1 MSNPINGITSGNIPT
16 PAAGGKPANGA
27 AKSGGAEKGG
37 QTASAQDAVNLTNAA
52 ETIQELEKSLAADA
66 TISSEKVDSI
76 KLALNSGDYQI
87 NPDLIAEKF
96 LEVER
101 ALGKV

>member
-1 MSNPINGITSGNIPT
+1 MSNPINGISRGNIPT
-16 PAAGGKPANGA
+16 PPATGKANGA
-27 AKSGGAEKGG
+27 AKSDGSGKSGA
-37 QTASAQDAVNLTNAA
+37 TPAAQDAVNLTNAA
-52 ETIQELEKSLAADA
+52 ETIQELEKSLATDA
-66 TISSEKVDSI
+66 SISSDKVEAI
-76 KLALNSGDYQI
+76 KTALNSGEYQI

>member
-1 MSNPINGITSGNIPT
+1 MSNPINGISRGNIPV
-16 PAAGGKPANGA
+16 PPNSSKSNGA
-27 AKSGGAEKGG
+27 AKSDGGGNT
-37 QTASAQDAVNLTNAA
+37 TAPAAQDAVNLTNTA
-52 ETIQELEKSLAADA
+52 ESMQELEKSLVADA
-66 TISSEKVDSI
+66 VISSEKVDAI
-76 KLALNSGDYQI
+76 KAALNSGDYQI

>member
-1 MSNPINGITSGNIPT
+1 MSNPINGISRGNIPT
-16 PAAGGKPANGA
+16 PPSGGKANGTAKGDGAGNA
-27 AKSGGAEKGG
+27 AATPS
-37 QTASAQDAVNLTNAA
+37 TQDAVNLTNTA
-52 ETIQELEKSLAADA
+52 ESIQELEKALAADA
-66 TISSEKVDSI
+66 VISSEKVDAI
-76 KLALNSGDYQI
+76 KAALNSGDYQI

>member
-1 MSNPINGITSGNIPT
+1 MNEPINGVSRSNIPVVPGVT
-16 PAAGGKPANGA
+16 SDGAKTNSAKAQSSQNTGA
-27 AKSGGAEKGG
+27 A
-37 QTASAQDAVNLTNAA
+37 DVVNLTNAA
-52 ETIQELEKSLAADA
+52 ETLQQLEKSLASDA
-66 TISSEKVDSI
+66 LISSEKVESI
-76 KLALNSGDYQI
+76 KQALNSGDYKI